1 MKLMS
6 FTKNGVAGFGA
17 VQGDSV
23 VDFSCKYPDL
33 KSFLTSG
40 DSSVDGELIA
50 ISDIK
55 FEPVIPNPSKIICV
69 GVNYASHIAE
79 MGREPGEYPLLFT
92 RFANSQVGHNEP
104 MLVPQES
111 AKFDYEGELAVIIGE
126 GGRRI
131 SEKNAVNAI
140 AGYS

>member
-55 FEPVIPNPSKIICV
+55 FEPVIPNPSRLSC
-69 GVNYASHIAE
+69 A
-79 MGREPGEYPLLFT
+79 
-92 RFANSQVGHNEP
+92 
-104 MLVPQES
+104 
-111 AKFDYEGELAVIIGE
+111 
-126 GGRRI
+126 
-131 SEKNAVNAI
+131 
-140 AGYS
+140 